1 MINAPA
7 FTFGEWQGGHTD
19 AKGVMHLPWF
29 ELSEG
34 ARAFVTAA
42 AANGFVTP
50 GFDWGAW
57 SQTPSA
63 VRLMR
68 EPEAIQYATADDLA
82 RMLTT
87 VVRGDR
93 FTDGTLEWAFE
104 SGLIGRIVRRA
115 ADLSDAS
122 EAETQD

>member
-1 MINAPA
+1 MIDAHG
-7 FTFGEWQGGHTD
+7 FTFGEWQGGNAD
-19 AKGVMHLPWF
+19 ARGVIHLPWF

-34 ARAFVTAA
+34 GRAFVTTA

-57 SQTPSA
+57 SGTPGA

-68 EPEAIQYATADDLA
+68 DPEAMRDATADDLA

-93 FTDGTLEWAFE
+93 FSEGTLEWAFE

-115 ADLSDAS
+115 ADLSDTP
-122 EAETQD
+122 EAPAL